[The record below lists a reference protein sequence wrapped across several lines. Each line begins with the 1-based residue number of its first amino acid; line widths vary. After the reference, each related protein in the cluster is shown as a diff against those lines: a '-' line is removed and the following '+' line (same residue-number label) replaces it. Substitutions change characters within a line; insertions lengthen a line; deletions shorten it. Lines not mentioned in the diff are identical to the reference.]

1 MIIKRGDIVLV
12 DLEPV
17 KGSEQGKA
25 RPCLVIQNDIGNQFG
40 PTTIVAAIT
49 SQTLHTYPFTVFLKT
64 GEANLPKDS
73 LVLCNQL
80 RTISKEHR
88 IIKKWGSV
96 RPEKMR
102 QVDEALKVSLA
113 LD

>member
-1 MIIKRGDIVLV
+1 MNIKRGDVVLV

-17 KGSEQGKA
+17 KGSEQGKT
-25 RPCLVIQNDIGNQFG
+25 RPCLVVQNDIGNKLS

-49 SQTLHTYPFTVFLKT
+49 SKLEKEYPFTVFIPQ

-73 LVLCNQL
+73 MVLCNQI
-80 RTISKEHR
+80 RTISIQHR
-88 IIKKWGSV
+88 ITKKIGGLKS
-96 RPEKMR
+96 ETLKK
-102 QVDEALKVSLA
+102 VDAALKTSLA